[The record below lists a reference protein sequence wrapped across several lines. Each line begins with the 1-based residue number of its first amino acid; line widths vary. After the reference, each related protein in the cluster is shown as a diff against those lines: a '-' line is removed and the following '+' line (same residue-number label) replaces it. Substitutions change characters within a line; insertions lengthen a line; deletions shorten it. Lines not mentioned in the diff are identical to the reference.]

1 MSNDKQQPRKRI
13 EIPTPKELD
22 ESVASG
28 QSQQGTSQEQ
38 KGVRSRV
45 RRFSMRMR
53 GGVGQNKKVFKA
65 PRPDAKPVER
75 EAPPGEQGP
84 GDVESS
90 VREPTPERLIGDES
104 TQVQQDTVPSEADPG
119 TDPAFKDEVGE
130 EEDKQTDS
138 PRSRVRTVNFS
149 PKLKQRKEEPE
160 LVPDKDTKR
169 LLSREEL
176 AKELA
181 RHNAQNNDHD
191 IGDFKPVSLEGDK
204 IFAAT
209 CKKCGLD
216 IQAIVAF
223 DNFDVK
229 GTPQVGGKAK
239 GVRCKGVG
247 GYSSGTS

>member
-1 MSNDKQQPRKRI
+1 MSDDKQQPRKRI

-45 RRFSMRMR
+45 RRFRMRMR
-53 GGVGQNKKVFKA
+53 GGVGQNKKVLKA
-65 PRPDAKPVER
+65 PQPDTKPVR
-75 EAPPGEQGP
+75 EAPPDEQGP
-84 GDVESS
+84 GDVEPG
-90 VREPTPERLIGDES
+90 VREPTSERLIGDEG
-104 TQVQQDTVPSEADPG
+104 TQVQQDTVPSEADTG
-119 TDPAFKDEVGE
+119 TVPAFKDEVGK
-130 EEDKQTDS
+130 EDKQTDS
-138 PRSRVRTVNFS
+138 PRSRVRTVNLS
-149 PKLKQRKEEPE
+149 PKLKFRKEEPE

-181 RHNAQNNDHD
+181 RDHAQEYDHD

-204 IFAAT
+204 IFAAI

-216 IQAIVAF
+216 IQAVVAF

-239 GVRCKGVG
+239 KVRCTGVG
-247 GYSSGTS
+247 VHSSGTS